1 MVRQEDRGHMTA
13 RLQFNPRMLPLDPPT
28 GRMTLQGVEF
38 GSRRVPRTIPK
49 NAVHVP
55 TFFRET
61 LLYLRLDIFA
71 VSSRDYPKPIVKR
84 EGNSLGSKPGGYKG
98 IMSP

>member
-1 MVRQEDRGHMTA
+1 
-13 RLQFNPRMLPLDPPT
+13 MLPPNPPT
-28 GRMTLQGVEF
+28 GRVTLQEVKF
-38 GSRRVPRTIPK
+38 GSRRLRRIIPK

-55 TFFRET
+55 IFYRET

-84 EGNSLGSKPGGYKG
+84 EGNSLGSKPGGYKR
-98 IMSP
+98 IMSHETNGCNHAH